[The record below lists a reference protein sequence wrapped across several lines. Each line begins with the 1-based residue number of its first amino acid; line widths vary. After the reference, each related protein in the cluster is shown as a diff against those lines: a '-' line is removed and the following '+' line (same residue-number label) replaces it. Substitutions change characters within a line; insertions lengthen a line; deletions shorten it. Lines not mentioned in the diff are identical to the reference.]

1 MGAKG
6 AVLGQKAE
14 GSWAGFAGAG
24 GQWGLQ
30 GGAGTGQRAW
40 TLPEVGVWL
49 VTPKGQ
55 EAACTTASSMSETPL
70 EKGLPDPTRALCAL
84 LFCVRPWGAPAR
96 GGAANET
103 PGGVESRQSER
114 AGPFNRQ
121 QLCLQACPCLGG
133 YSVLTGREAAE
144 RPLRPAPGGLEA
156 GWLGRW
162 GWRRLLT
169 PAAPRS
175 RCLAAAA
182 GPAGLDPRG
191 LGDSVGHR
199 DPPLQHLA
207 GRAEISLDSAEW
219 EQHVLKET
227 QLKLVLVQSVAEVS
241 SAIQA
246 VGDAGSFELS
256 SKQEVT
262 QPLLDWIKE
271 EPADSLVNRAFQALE
286 ELSKLR
292 PALSR
297 EENRSL
303 RAVCCGADPSSPSQE
318 GMKRGRT
325 VRAALNMQVPQ
336 GSAHHPGSGSP
347 RCAPAAPV
355 TQNLSSALLLPAAA
369 QEKC

>member
-121 QLCLQACPCLGG
+121 QLCLQACPCLG
-133 YSVLTGREAAE
+133 
-144 RPLRPAPGGLEA
+144 
-156 GWLGRW
+156 
-162 GWRRLLT
+162 
-169 PAAPRS
+169 
-175 RCLAAAA
+175 
-182 GPAGLDPRG
+182 
-191 LGDSVGHR
+191 
-199 DPPLQHLA
+199 
-207 GRAEISLDSAEW
+207 RAEISLDSAEW
-219 EQHVLKET
+219 EQHVLKAQPPQGTERPRATRAALMCVYSGIALHAPREQLLACVDREIMGTILRLSRVTQRET

-325 VRAALNMQVPQ
+325 VRAALNMQLCSPASSCCTGEVLKVWAASWRLSWQ
-336 GSAHHPGSGSP
+336 QRSP
-347 RCAPAAPV
+347 R
-355 TQNLSSALLLPAAA
+355 LALVMCSL
-369 QEKC
+369 

>member
-70 EKGLPDPTRALCAL
+70 EKALPDPTRALCAL
-84 LFCVRPWGAPAR
+84 LFRVRPWGAPAR

-162 GWRRLLT
+162 
-169 PAAPRS
+169 
-175 RCLAAAA
+175 
-182 GPAGLDPRG
+182 
-191 LGDSVGHR
+191 
-199 DPPLQHLA
+199 
-207 GRAEISLDSAEW
+207 
-219 EQHVLKET
+219 
-227 QLKLVLVQSVAEVS
+227 
-241 SAIQA
+241 
-246 VGDAGSFELS
+246 
-256 SKQEVT
+256 
-262 QPLLDWIKE
+262 
-271 EPADSLVNRAFQALE
+271 
-286 ELSKLR
+286 
-292 PALSR
+292 
-297 EENRSL
+297 
-303 RAVCCGADPSSPSQE
+303 
-318 GMKRGRT
+318 
-325 VRAALNMQVPQ
+325 
-336 GSAHHPGSGSP
+336 
-347 RCAPAAPV
+347 
-355 TQNLSSALLLPAAA
+355 
-369 QEKC
+369 